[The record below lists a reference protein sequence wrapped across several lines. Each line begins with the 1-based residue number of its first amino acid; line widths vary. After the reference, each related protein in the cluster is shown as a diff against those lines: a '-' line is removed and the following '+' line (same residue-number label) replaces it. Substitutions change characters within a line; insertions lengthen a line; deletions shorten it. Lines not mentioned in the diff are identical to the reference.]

1 MMPSSYIPLFRQFA
15 VLLAFLAIYSPA
27 RSQQLNDST
36 LKARGFWDSRAVNIT
51 VVPAVLFAG
60 SAALWGERKNVREL
74 RNRYI
79 PTFRYHFDD
88 YMQYVPAL
96 AVFGLNAAG
105 VKGKNHIGR
114 AFVSYAFSA
123 VVMGAVVN
131 GIKYTAKVER
141 PDGSERNSFPSGH
154 TANSFMNATFLHKEY
169 GQYRHPM
176 YSVAGYTLATGTA
189 IGRQLNNRHWVS
201 DVLAGAGIGI
211 LATEVGYLIADR
223 IYRDKGARP
232 VLHKDPIPVDG
243 KPSFIEIRMGY
254 AIATTKDLTGNV
266 NGVSAKR
273 GFNMGAEGAWF
284 FHRNIGAGAEFAF
297 TSFPIND
304 DGLIIT
310 DPDVTVIS
318 DGHYTQPMGIRY
330 LHAGPFFSIPLPK
343 NWFITGKALAGTSLG
358 SDGNVM
364 LRLNPDWQ
372 ELLERNDFPYLRYKP
387 EGTFSWSAGI
397 GIQKRISRNIGVKAY
412 GAYFDSDHDF
422 DIDIVDD
429 VTDEG
434 KFLYKNIGQEKVRFN
449 HFTFGLGL
457 TAFLW

>member
-1 MMPSSYIPLFRQFA
+1 MYRSAISIFSAIFILLNTAASAQSMKVLDSAAYIHR
-15 VLLAFLAIYSPA
+15 
-27 RSQQLNDST
+27 
-36 LKARGFWDSRAVNIT
+36 FWDAKAVRIGT
-51 VVPAVLFAG
+51 VPLVLFAG
-60 SAALWGERKNVREL
+60 SAALWGERQNVREL

-79 PTFRYHFDD
+79 PTFRHHFDD

-96 AVFGLNAAG
+96 AVIGLNAAG
-105 VKGKNHIGR
+105 VKGKNKPGR

-123 VVMGAVVN
+123 VIMGAVVN

-169 GQYRHPM
+169 GQYRHPL

-201 DVLAGAGIGI
+201 DVVAGAGIGI
-211 LATEVGYLIADR
+211 LSTELGYLIADR
-223 IYRDKGARP
+223 IYREKGERP
-232 VLHKDPIPVDG
+232 VIHKDPIPVDG
-243 KPSFIEIRMGY
+243 KPSFLEIRMGY
-254 AIATTKDLTGNV
+254 AVATTKDLTGNV
-266 NGVSAKR
+266 NGISAKR

-284 FHRNIGAGAEFAF
+284 FHRNVGAGAEFAF

-304 DGLIIT
+304 DGLLIT
-310 DPDVTVIS
+310 DPDVTIIS

-330 LHAGPFFSIPLPK
+330 LHAGPFFSIPLPR
-343 NWFITGKALAGTSLG
+343 NWFITAKILGGTSLG

-364 LRLNPDWQ
+364 LRLNSDWQ
-372 ELLERNDFPYLRYKP
+372 DLLQRSDFPYLRYKP
-387 EGTFSWSAGI
+387 EGTFSWSTGM
-397 GIQKRISRNIGVKAY
+397 GIQKRISRNIGIKAY

-422 DIDIVDD
+422 GIDVVDD
-429 VTDEG
+429 VTDDG
-434 KFLYKNIGQEKVRFN
+434 KFLFKHLGTEKVRFN